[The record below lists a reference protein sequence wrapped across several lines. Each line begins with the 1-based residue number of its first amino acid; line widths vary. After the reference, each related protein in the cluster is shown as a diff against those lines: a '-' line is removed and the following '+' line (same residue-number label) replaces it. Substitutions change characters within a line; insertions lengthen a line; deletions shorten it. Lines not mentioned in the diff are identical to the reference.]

1 MDDKVRVLAVVSGLA
16 IGEPMGG
23 AERFGIELAC
33 SLDRAIFEPSVCAV
47 WRRHVPSEAFWA
59 QRLADAGVPL
69 LELADWPGRAD
80 PRAYAS
86 AFAALARHLHGADID
101 IIHCHR
107 PLPSLAALP
116 LKHLYGV
123 KALVRTAH
131 AGKEWGDGPAAFMFR
146 QVFTQWLLP
155 LTLDAEACVSQAQVD
170 AFNRRPGARL
180 CRRSARLLH
189 NAIELDRFTRAPDPA
204 LIAALRSEFGLAPA
218 DRVVGSVGRLRK
230 EKAYPDLVAAA
241 ALVRAA
247 EPNARFLL
255 VGDGPQREAL
265 VGQARSLGLADAFI
279 FAGARTDPELFY
291 HLMDVFVLS
300 SVWEGLPTVIL
311 ESMASGV
318 PVVATD
324 IPGSRELIAPGR
336 TGWLVPPSDPAR
348 LADGILAA
356 LRAPDECVRISR
368 AALEEV
374 VPHFSLAR
382 VAKEYERLYLELLG
396 NPS

>member
-1 MDDKVRVLAVVSGLA
+1 MGDKVRVLAVVSGLA

-23 AERFGIELAC
+23 AERFGVELAC
-33 SLDRAIFEPSVCAV
+33 SLDRALFEPSVCAV
-47 WRRHVPSEAFWA
+47 WQRHAPSEAFWA
-59 QRLADAGVPL
+59 QRLADAGVPVVH
-69 LELADWPGRAD
+69 LAEWPGRAD
-80 PRAYAS
+80 PRAYAV
-86 AFAALARHLHGADID
+86 AFAALARRLRGAAID

-131 AGKEWGDGPAAFMFR
+131 AGKEWGDGPAAFLFR
-146 QVFTQWLLP
+146 QVFTQWLFP
-155 LTLDAEACVSQAQVD
+155 WVLDAEACVSQAQVD
-170 AFNRRPGARL
+170 AFDRRPGARL
-180 CRRSARLLH
+180 RRRKAHLLH
-189 NAIELDRFTRAPDPA
+189 NAIELDRFTRTPDPA
-204 LIAALRSEFGLAPA
+204 AIAALRRELGLAPG

-230 EKAYPDLVAAA
+230 EKAYPDLIAAA
-241 ALVRAA
+241 ARVAA
-247 EPNARFLL
+247 VEPNVRFLL

-265 VGQARSLGLADAFI
+265 EQQARSLGLADAFV
-279 FAGARTDPELFY
+279 FAGARTDAERLY
-291 HLMDVFVLS
+291 RLLDVFVLS

-324 IPGSRELIAPGR
+324 IPGSRELVAPGR

-356 LRAPDECVRISR
+356 LRAPEERERIAR
-368 AALEEV
+368 TALAEA

-382 VAKEYERLYLELLG
+382 VAKEYERLYLDLLG
-396 NPS
+396 NR